1 MSESSMV
8 PGERIPPTWSKRA
21 VGHRALVGVVH
32 LRALPGSPG
41 CGAASGARP
50 LDEVLR
56 LAVADARALAEGG
69 VDAIVVENFGDTPF
83 FAERVPPETVAAMT
97 LATEAVR
104 AAVGGDLAIGVNVL
118 RNDVRSALAIAAAT
132 GAAFV
137 RVNVHVGTAVTDQG
151 IVNGRAARTLR
162 ARAALVPG
170 CAIWADVHVKHA
182 VPLGGGEIGDA
193 ARETFERG
201 RADGLIVSGVATG
214 SAPDPGDLERV
225 RSAVPVA
232 PLLIGSGLTLE
243 NAADL
248 CRFADGAICGT
259 ALKVGGDVGA
269 PVDPARVVRMR
280 AVLDGLGD

>member
-1 MSESSMV
+1 MSEPSKAHRVRV
-8 PGERIPPTWSKRA
+8 PPSWSKRG

-41 CGAASGARP
+41 FAVTPAGRSMA
-50 LDEVLR
+50 EVLR
-56 LAVADARALAEGG
+56 LAAYDARALAEGG
-69 VDAIVVENFGDTPF
+69 VDALIVENFGDIPF

-104 AAVGGDLAIGVNVL
+104 AAVGPNLAIGVNVL
-118 RNDVRSALAIAAAT
+118 RNDAHAALAIAAAT
-132 GAAFV
+132 GAGFV

-151 IVNGRAARTLR
+151 IVNGRAAQTLR
-162 ARAALVPG
+162 TRSGLVPG

-201 RADGLIVSGVATG
+201 RADGLIVSGIATG
-214 SAPDPGDLERV
+214 SAPDPRDLERV
-225 RSAVPVA
+225 RSAVPDA
-232 PLLIGSGLTLE
+232 PVLIGSGLTLE
-243 NAADL
+243 NAAEL

-269 PVDPARVVRMR
+269 PVDAARVARLR
-280 AVLDGLGD
+280 TLFDSFAE